1 MTGCF
6 LLRTTMTMTMQTI
19 TVDQDG
25 AEGGGTNT
33 ATRQI
38 LMESMETQI
47 IPKGST
53 GIIGKVSITQ

>member
-38 LMESMETQI
+38 LIESMETQI

>member
-53 GIIGKVSITQ
+53 GIIGMASITQ